1 MTKSNKKSLDTTNQL
16 TIFDLLKEQSEQ
28 ATRHDVHAHSGSLN
42 FRSELCA
49 ALAQDLKHAHD
60 EKGREL
66 SRYDVSAR
74 MSNLLNYEIT
84 KSTIDNWTAVSHD
97 GRVPDAIELAAFVR
111 ATNQRRAVECMS
123 LHAGIFA
130 LPGPDA
136 LRAEIQRRTEIIERE
151 QNEITRSKNLL
162 KEVERTK

>member
-1 MTKSNKKSLDTTNQL
+1 MTKLNKKASDATKQL
-16 TIFDLLKEQSEQ
+16 TIFDLLKSQTEQ
-28 ATRHDVHAHSGSLN
+28 AARHDVHARAGCLN

-49 ALAQDLKHAHD
+49 ALAYDLKHAHD
-60 EKGREL
+60 EHGREL

-74 MSNLLNYEIT
+74 MSNLLNYEIP

-111 ATNQRRAVECMS
+111 STGQRRAVECMS
-123 LHAGIFA
+123 RHAGIFA

-136 LRAEIQRRTEIIERE
+136 LRAEIRRSEEVIEKERK
-151 QNEITRSKNLL
+151 QIARSKTLL
-162 KEVERTK
+162 KEVEK